1 MNGSLLLLISGRRG
15 GSRLGQSGQKLGPD
29 IVAAVQSGSG
39 STIVER
45 LVVTIFRDLA
55 LRSDL
60 HPARA

>member
-1 MNGSLLLLISGRRG
+1 MAPFCFSFLAIEAARALAK
-15 GSRLGQSGQKLGPD
+15 SGQKLGPD